1 VSRTHLRE
9 LQLDGLVGPTHNY
22 AGLAPGNTASDRHRG
37 QVSRPRD
44 AALEGLAKMRLVH
57 RLGVPQGV
65 MPPHDRPS
73 IATLRAWG
81 FAGRDEEVLTRAA
94 GLEGGWLLRLAS
106 SASSMWVAN
115 AATVAPSP
123 DTLDGRTHFVV
134 ANLASAAH
142 RSLEAPLTERILRCL
157 FADTSHF
164 LVHAALPGGPAL
176 GDEGA
181 ANHTRLETE
190 RGALHIFGWGRA
202 EDDEPAQRPSRYPAR
217 QSREGSCGVARLLRL
232 PDERFVLARQH
243 PAGIDAGGFH
253 TDVLAVGQGAF
264 LLAHEQAFVD
274 PDKLVAQIDARLG
287 GTVTTRLVRNDELP
301 VDVAVR
307 NYPFN
312 SQLLTLPSG
321 KLGIVAP
328 VECET
333 EPSCRRLFDSLVV
346 EGGPVERVIYADVRQ
361 SMQNGGGPACLRL
374 RVPLT
379 DEELGAVTG
388 RVLVNDALLDELGA
402 WVKRHYREEL
412 RGEDLADPA
421 LARESMTAL
430 DELTSILHIGP
441 IYDFQGPSI
450 AGRG

>member
-1 VSRTHLRE
+1 MSRNTLRE

-37 QVSRPRD
+37 LVSRPRD

-81 FAGRDEEVLTRAA
+81 FAGRDEEVLARAS
-94 GLEGGWLLRLAS
+94 LVEGGWLLRLAS

-134 ANLASAAH
+134 ANLAAAAH
-142 RSLEAPLTERILRCL
+142 RSLEAPLTEHILRCL
-157 FADTSHF
+157 FADTTHF
-164 LVHAALPGGPAL
+164 FVHAALPGGPSL

-190 RGALHIFGWGRA
+190 RAAVHVFGWGRA
-202 EDDEPAQRPSRYPAR
+202 EGDEPSQRPSRYPAR
-217 QSREGSCGVARLLRL
+217 QSREASCAVARLLRL
-232 PDERFVLARQH
+232 PDERFTLARQH

-253 TDVLAVGQGAF
+253 SDVLCVGQGPF
-264 LLAHEQAFVD
+264 FLAHERAFEN
-274 PDKLVAQIDARLG
+274 PDALFAKLRERLG
-287 GTVTTRLVRNDELP
+287 PAAVLRLVREDELP

-307 NYPFN
+307 SYPFN
-312 SQLLTLPSG
+312 SQLLPLPSG
-321 KLGIVAP
+321 RLGIVAP
-328 VECET
+328 AECES
-333 EPSCRRLFDSLVV
+333 EPACRRLFDSLVTAD
-346 EGGPVERVIYADVRQ
+346 GPVERVVYADVRQ

-379 DEELGAVTG
+379 SEELRALSG
-388 RVLVNDALLDELGA
+388 RTLVNDALLDELEA

-412 RGEDLADPA
+412 RGEDLGDPA

-430 DELTSILHIGP
+430 DELTTILQLDP
-441 IYDFQGPSI
+441 LYDFQGPAQ
-450 AGRG
+450 AGG

>member
-1 VSRTHLRE
+1 MSRTTLRE

-22 AGLAPGNTASDRHRG
+22 AGIAPGNTASDRHRG
-37 QVSRPRD
+37 QASRPRD

-73 IATLRAWG
+73 LATLRAWG
-81 FAGRDEEVLTRAA
+81 FAGRDEEVLSRAA
-94 GLEGGWLLRLAS
+94 SVDGGWLLRLAA

-115 AATVAPSP
+115 AATVAPST

-134 ANLASAAH
+134 ANLAAAAH

-164 LVHAALPGGPAL
+164 LVHAALPGGPSL

-181 ANHTRLETE
+181 ANHTRLETD
-190 RGALHIFGWGRA
+190 RGAVHVLGWGRS
-202 EDDEPAQRPSRYPAR
+202 EDDKPSQRPARYPAR
-217 QSREGSCGVARLLRL
+217 QSREGSYAVARLLRL
-232 PDERFVLARQH
+232 PDERVVFARQH
-243 PAGIDAGGFH
+243 PAGIDAGSFH
-253 TDVLAVGQGAF
+253 TDVLAVGQGGF
-264 LLAHEQAFVD
+264 LLAHEYAFED
-274 PDKLVAQIDARLG
+274 APGLFERLAARLG
-287 GTVTTRLVRNDELP
+287 PAFRARLVNEGELP
-301 VDVAVR
+301 VEVAVR
-307 NYPFN
+307 TYPFN

-328 VECET
+328 AECQA
-333 EPSCRRLFDSLVV
+333 EPACKQLFDALVG
-346 EGGPVERVIYADVRQ
+346 EDGPVERVVYVDVRQ

-379 DEELGAVTG
+379 PEELGALAG
-388 RVLVNDALLDELGA
+388 RTLVNDALLDELEA

-412 RGEDLADPA
+412 RAADLADPA
-421 LARESMTAL
+421 LARESMAAL
-430 DELTSILHIGP
+430 DELTSILHLGP
-441 IYDFQGPSI
+441 IYDFQGPAV
-450 AGRG
+450 AGG

>member
-1 VSRTHLRE
+1 VSRTSLRE

-22 AGLAPGNTASDRHRG
+22 AGIAPGNTASDRHRG

-44 AALEGLAKMRLVH
+44 AALEGLSKMRLVH

-73 IATLRAWG
+73 LATLRAWG

-94 GLEGGWLLRLAS
+94 AVDGGWLLRLAS

-115 AATVAPSP
+115 AATVAPST

-134 ANLASAAH
+134 ANLAAAAH

-164 LVHAALPGGPAL
+164 LVHAALPGGPSL

-181 ANHTRLETE
+181 ANHTRLESDE
-190 RGALHIFGWGRA
+190 GAVHVLGWGRA
-202 EDDEPAQRPSRYPAR
+202 EDDQPSQRPARYPAR
-217 QSREGSCGVARLLRL
+217 QSREGSYAVARLLRL
-232 PDERFVLARQH
+232 PDDLVVFARQH
-243 PAGIDAGGFH
+243 PSGIDAGSFH
-253 TDVLAVGQGAF
+253 TDVLAVGQGPF
-264 LLAHEQAFVD
+264 LLAHEYAFED
-274 PDKLVAQIDARLG
+274 PAGLFGRLSARLG
-287 GTVTTRLVRNDELP
+287 ATFKARLVKDDELP

-312 SQLLTLPSG
+312 SQLLALPSG

-328 VECET
+328 AECQA
-333 EPSCRRLFDSLVV
+333 EPSCRRLFDALVG
-346 EGGPVERVIYADVRQ
+346 EEGPVERVVYADVRQ

-379 DEELGAVTG
+379 PEELGALAG
-388 RVLVNDALLDELGA
+388 RTLVDEALLDELEG

-412 RGEDLADPA
+412 RAADLADPA
-421 LARESMTAL
+421 LARESMAAL
-430 DELTSILHIGP
+430 DELTSILHLGP
-441 IYDFQGPSI
+441 IYDFQGPAV
-450 AGRG
+450 AGG